1 MTILVSV
8 KKKIR
13 LTYLFFALFTGIL
26 GAHSFEHQTSLN
38 GDCVVCQ
45 FWSSETEIVHT
56 PFEVDLTC
64 TVEEMILL
72 HDLQC
77 LYTSSFYSSLQVV
90 NPNDRG
96 PPSQI

>member
-1 MTILVSV
+1 M
-8 KKKIR
+8 KNKIR

-26 GAHSFEHQTSLN
+26 SAHSVEHQTSLDS
-38 GDCVVCQ
+38 DCVVCQ

-56 PFEVDLTC
+56 PFEVELTC
-64 TVEEMILL
+64 AVEEMILL
-72 HDLQC
+72 HDLQG
-77 LYTSSFYSSLQVV
+77 LYNSSFYSSLHVV

>member
-1 MTILVSV
+1 M

-26 GAHSFEHQTSLN
+26 SAHSVEHQTSMDR
-38 GDCVVCQ
+38 DCVVCQ

-64 TVEEMILL
+64 AVEEVIVL
-72 HDLQC
+72 HDLQG
-77 LYTSSFYSSLQVV
+77 LYKSSFYSSLNVV

-96 PPSQI
+96 PPS